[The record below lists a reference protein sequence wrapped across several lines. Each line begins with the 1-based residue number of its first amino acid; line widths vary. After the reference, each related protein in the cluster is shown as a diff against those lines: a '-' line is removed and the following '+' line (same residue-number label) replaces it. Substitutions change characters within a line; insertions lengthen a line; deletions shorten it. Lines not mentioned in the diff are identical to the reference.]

1 MEPIP
6 AVELIPRG
14 GLIPSFNAFLS
25 KKKAQN
31 VVIYSK
37 IHSHLDSSASI
48 ELITVVES
56 IPIVEP
62 ILIVEP
68 IPLEEPNPIRH
79 TIPPISIPIHLNYL
93 EINVIPIPIPKNIG
107 IITPLILTLSWSDV

>member
-6 AVELIPRG
+6 VVELIPCVN
-14 GLIPSFNAFLS
+14 LILSFNTFLS
-25 KKKAQN
+25 KKKVQN

-37 IHSHLDSSASI
+37 IHSHLDSSPSI

-68 IPLEEPNPIRH
+68 IPLEKPNPIRH
-79 TIPPISIPIHLNYL
+79 TIPPISIPIHLNFR
-93 EINVIPIPIPKNIG
+93 EINVIPIPIPKN
-107 IITPLILTLSWSDV
+107 TLSLGYKRQAIRDKI